1 MPQYWG
7 YCSYSRE
14 GEKGQSNRARE
25 LTKGTRRGRVAN
37 KLMSSTRF
45 FNFRLDQGL
54 NAIAR
59 KNVLQV
65 KKLNASVMAVAVV
78 LASIAFIAPSSA
90 VCIGT
95 HEITFDSHTFD
106 GTYSTWTYIVTSGTK
121 PALSHWVLA

>member
-1 MPQYWG
+1 
-7 YCSYSRE
+7 
-14 GEKGQSNRARE
+14 
-25 LTKGTRRGRVAN
+25 
-37 KLMSSTRF
+37 MSSTRF